1 MEPKTQ
7 TEPQKHRPF
16 FERLRGGLE
25 SLQDTSQTFERV
37 VIDNLSAF
45 TPWLAPLIPAFLTY
59 THMVGSLS
67 YPTWVAFIGALVVEC
82 LGLTAI
88 YTAIQ
93 FWDYNDAKA
102 TEKENRLVSMDA
114 KARKLAKQKKQR
126 NAPFRWAAGAMAF
139 YIVIILTVNAAL
151 EMKVTQAGF
160 TVKVFSNAL
169 LSLLSVVAGLIIALR
184 SQHRRR
190 VEKSSRRKE
199 TNVTQPPAQ
208 NAANFAQVERKPMPI
223 TKAEFLRLYGAQA
236 SEEVAQIAEA
246 HGLNG
251 NYDAWLSSSR
261 RSVAE
266 LAEMVNVKPRT
277 AQYWVN
283 PPKVKQ
289 ESMQ

>member
-1 MEPKTQ
+1 MEPEKQTKPTQ
-7 TEPQKHRPF
+7 RQPF
-16 FERLRGGLE
+16 FARLRGGLE

-37 VIDNLSAF
+37 VIDNVSAF

-59 THMVGSLS
+59 THMIGSLS
-67 YPTWVAFIGALVVEC
+67 YPTWVASIGAVVVEC

-88 YTAIQ
+88 YTATQ

-102 TEKENRLVSMDA
+102 TEKENRLVGMDA

-126 NAPFRWAAGAMAF
+126 NAPFRWAALAMGF
-139 YIVIILTVNAAL
+139 YIAVILTVNAAL
-151 EMKVTQAGF
+151 EMEMTQAGF

-190 VEKSSRRKE
+190 LEKFSRRKGS
-199 TNVTQPPAQ
+199 NVTPQPPAQ
-208 NAANFAQVERKPMPI
+208 NTTDFAQVARKSI
-223 TKAEFLRLYGAQA
+223 TKAEFLRLHGAQT
-236 SEEVAQIAEA
+236 SEEVAPIAEA
-246 HGLNG
+246 HGLDG

-266 LAEMVNVKPRT
+266 LAEMVSVKPRT
-277 AQYWVN
+277 AQYWIN
-283 PPKVKQ
+283 PPKAKQ
-289 ESMQ
+289 EIGS

>member
-1 MEPKTQ
+1 MEPKKQ
-7 TEPQKHRPF
+7 TEPQKHPSF
-16 FERLRGGLE
+16 LARLRGGLE

-88 YTAIQ
+88 YTATQ

-126 NAPFRWAAGAMAF
+126 NAPFRWAAGAMGF

-151 EMKVTQAGF
+151 EMEVTQAGF

-190 VEKSSRRKE
+190 VEKFSRRKE

-208 NAANFAQVERKPMPI
+208 NAANFVQVERKPMPI

-251 NYDAWLSSSR
+251 NFEEWLSSSR

-283 PPKVKQ
+283 PP
-289 ESMQ
+289 